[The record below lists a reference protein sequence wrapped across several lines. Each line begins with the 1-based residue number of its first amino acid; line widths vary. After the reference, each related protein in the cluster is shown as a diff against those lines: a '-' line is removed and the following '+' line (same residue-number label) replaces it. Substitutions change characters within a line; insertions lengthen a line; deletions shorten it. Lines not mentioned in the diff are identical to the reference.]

1 MNLSNVSVSENG
13 GRYTCT
19 VRNLAGIETVTRTVN
34 FLPQFIEEP
43 SDVVADV
50 NESVIL
56 SVVAEGFPY
65 PNFQW
70 QRLTNG
76 EFMNLDEENTTTL
89 EFEPIKYS
97 DAGIYRCVIS
107 SIVNNTEQKIFSR
120 NATVSGMFK
129 YCSSFLY
136 VMLTGIN

>member
-50 NESVIL
+50 NERVIL

-70 QRLTNG
+70 QKLVNGNFVNLNG
-76 EFMNLDEENTTTL
+76 ENQSKL
-89 EFEPIKYS
+89 EFSSIDNS
-97 DAGIYRCVIS
+97 DSGTYQCVIS
-107 SIVNNTEQKIFSR
+107 STINETVYRKTSR
-120 NATVSGMFK
+120 RASITS
-129 YCSSFLY
+129 
-136 VMLTGIN
+136 